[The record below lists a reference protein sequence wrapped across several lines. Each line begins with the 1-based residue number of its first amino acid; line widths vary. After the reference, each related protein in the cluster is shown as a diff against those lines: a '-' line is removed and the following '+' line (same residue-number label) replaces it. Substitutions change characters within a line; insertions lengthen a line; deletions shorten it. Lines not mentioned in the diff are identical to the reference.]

1 MSATVATGPAPS
13 DRLFRR
19 VLTALALGVF
29 TGLFLGEFVWPLKI
43 VSDIYVKLLQIT
55 VLPYVLGSVIAG
67 LGAQSP
73 QDGKRLA
80 VRGGVML
87 LLFWIAA
94 FAIVIATSLAYPEGR
109 SSAVFASDLPPAE
122 PIDWIGLYIPSN
134 VFHALAFNVLPAV
147 VLFGILA
154 GAALSGMSAAQKR
167 PLLTVVEAFNE
178 AMGRISRAIIV
189 TTPLGLFAMSAAAAG
204 AMRVEEFLR
213 LQVWF
218 VVYIGS
224 ACLISLWLLPA
235 LVALLT
241 PVPYGRFVRTLQTA
255 MLTAFA
261 AGDYFVVLP
270 MIAEANKQLLVEQGR
285 SEEDADRTIGV
296 VVPLLFNFPHT
307 GKILSLAFVPFGAWF
322 SNVDLS
328 LGQWFSL
335 ATAGSLSMF
344 GSINAAMPFLL
355 DLVRLPADLFDL
367 FTMSG
372 VLNARFGSLV
382 ATMHTAALSMLVAA
396 SLLGVLRVSARR
408 LVRLGVTSVIIL
420 GVFIGGTRMLFE
432 RVVPPQTA
440 GMESLAGFHLREG
453 TPAPVVRSTS
463 AAEESPGPGSDR
475 LDLITRRGI
484 LRVGFFTDA
493 VPYAFF
499 NTRQELVG
507 YDIEMAFQ
515 LAASLGV
522 SPEFVPIERSA
533 MREALQSGL
542 CDIVMSG
549 VIVTVP
555 TATEVD
561 FSHGYHQERVGFLVP
576 DHARAQFAR
585 MADVRSRPVRL
596 GVLAD
601 RFTRAVS
608 RLLPLATAVPTPLAE
623 VMRTGEMP
631 HVDAYF
637 IPIDEARYVSRVQP
651 RLAAVLPEDDNTH
664 AVVAYAMPRD
674 AMSLRNV
681 VNSWVEVAS
690 AAGSFDAAYTYWV
703 RGRALTPRGARWS
716 IGSNVLGWW

>member
-1 MSATVATGPAPS
+1 MTAAATTATPA

-19 VLTALALGVF
+19 VLSALALGIAV
-29 TGLFLGEFVWPLKI
+29 GLFLGEYVWPLKI
-43 VSDIYVKLLQIT
+43 VSDVYVKLLQVT

-67 LGAQSP
+67 LGAHSP
-73 QDGKRLA
+73 EDGKRLA
-80 VRGGVML
+80 VRGGVLL
-87 LLFWIAA
+87 LLFWVAA
-94 FAIVIATSLAYPEGR
+94 FAIVVATSLAYPPGR
-109 SSAVFASDLPPAE
+109 SISVFVADLPPAA

-154 GAALSGMSAAQKR
+154 GAALSGMSAEHKR
-167 PLLTVVEAFNE
+167 PLLSVADAFNE

-189 TTPLGLFAMSAAAAG
+189 TTPIGLFAMSAAAAG
-204 AMRVEEFLR
+204 TMRVEEFVR

-285 SEEDADRTIGV
+285 TEHEADRTIGV

-307 GKILSLAFVPFGAWF
+307 GKILSLAFVPFAAWF
-322 SNVDLS
+322 SNIDLS

-372 VLNARFGSLV
+372 VLNSRFGSLV

-408 LVRLGVTSVIIL
+408 LVRLGVMGVIIL
-420 GVFIGGTRMLFE
+420 GLFIGGTRLMFE
-432 RVVPPQTA
+432 RVVPPA
-440 GMESLAGFHLREG
+440 ASGLESLAGFHLRAG
-453 TPAPVVRSTS
+453 TPTPLLIDPATPP
-463 AAEESPGPGSDR
+463 EPPGPVADR
-475 LDLITRRGI
+475 LDLILRRGVI
-484 LRVGFFTDA
+484 RVGFYADA

-499 NTRQELVG
+499 NSSQELVG
-507 YDIEMAFQ
+507 FDVEMAFQ
-515 LAASLGV
+515 LAAALGV
-522 SPEFVPIERSA
+522 TPAFVPIARG
-533 MREALQSGL
+533 ALTAPLESGV

-549 VIVTVP
+549 VVVTVP
-555 TATEVD
+555 SAAEVD
-561 FSHGYHQERVGFLVP
+561 FSQGYHQERVGFLVP
-576 DHARAQFAR
+576 DHDRGLFAKV
-585 MADVRSRPVRL
+585 ADIRGRPLRL
-596 GVLAD
+596 GVLSS
-601 RFTRAVS
+601 RFVVPVS
-608 RLLPLATAVPTPLAE
+608 RLLPQATVVPTELAE

-631 HVDAYF
+631 GIDAYV
-637 IPIDEARYVSRVQP
+637 IPIDQARYVSRVQP
-651 RLAAVLPEDDNTH
+651 GLSAVLPEDDNTH
-664 AVVAYAMPRD
+664 AVVAYAVPRD
-674 AMSLRNV
+674 AASLLNL
-681 VNSWVEVAS
+681 VNSWVDVTR
-690 AAGSFDAAYTYWV
+690 AAGNFADAHAYWV
-703 RGRALTPRGARWS
+703 RGRALTPEVPHWS

>member
-1 MSATVATGPAPS
+1 MSAATVPS
-13 DRLFRR
+13 STDRLFRR
-19 VLTALALGVF
+19 VLTALALGIF
-29 TGLFLGEFVWPLKI
+29 TGLFLGELVWPLKI
-43 VSDIYVKLLQIT
+43 VSDIYVKLLQVT

-67 LGAQSP
+67 IGAHSP
-73 QDGKRLA
+73 QDAKRLA

-87 LLFWIAA
+87 LLFWVAA
-94 FAIVIATSLAYPEGR
+94 FAVVVATSLAYPEGR

-154 GAALSGMSAAQKR
+154 GGSLSGMSEEQKR
-167 PLLTVVEAFNE
+167 PLLSVVEAFNE

-189 TTPLGLFAMSAAAAG
+189 TTPIGLFAMAAAAAG
-204 AMRVEEFLR
+204 TMRVEEFVR

-224 ACLISLWLLPA
+224 ACLIALWLLPA

-285 SEEDADRTIGV
+285 SADDADRTIGV

-328 LGQWFSL
+328 IGQWFSL
-335 ATAGSLSMF
+335 ATAGPLSMF

-355 DLVRLPADLFDL
+355 DLLRLPADLFDL

-372 VLNARFGSLV
+372 VLNSRFGSLV

-396 SLLGVLRVSARR
+396 SLLGILRISARR
-408 LVRLGVTSVIIL
+408 LVRLGVTGIIIL
-420 GVFIGGTRMLFE
+420 GVFIGGTRVLFE
-432 RVVPPQTA
+432 RVVPPPVA
-440 GMESLAGFHLREG
+440 GLESLAGFHLREG
-453 TPAPVVRSTS
+453 MPTPVVRS
-463 AAEESPGPGSDR
+463 AALPLEPPGPVADR

-499 NTRQELVG
+499 NSDQELVG
-507 YDIEMAFQ
+507 YDIEMAIQ
-515 LAASLGV
+515 LATSFGV
-522 SPEFVPIERSA
+522 SPEFVPIERTA
-533 MREALQSGL
+533 MREALETGL

-555 TATEVD
+555 TGAEVD
-561 FSHGYHQERVGFLVP
+561 FSHGYHRERIGFLVP
-576 DHARAQFAR
+576 DHARASFAR
-585 MADVRSRPVRL
+585 MADVRSRPLRL
-596 GVLAD
+596 GVLSD
-601 RFTRAVS
+601 RFTRAVA
-608 RLLPLATAVPTPLAE
+608 RLLPLATAVPTPLDE
-623 VMRTGEMP
+623 VMRTGELP
-631 HVDAYF
+631 QVDAYL
-637 IPIDEARYVSRVQP
+637 IPIDQARYVSRVQP
-651 RLAAVLPEDDNTH
+651 RLAAVLPEDDATY
-664 AVVAYAMPRD
+664 AVVAYAVPRD
-674 AMSLRNV
+674 AASLRNL
-681 VNSWVEVAS
+681 VNTWVDVAS
-690 AAGSFDAAYTYWV
+690 AAGAFDDAYTYWV
-703 RGRALTPRGARWS
+703 RGRALTPKGARWS
-716 IGSNVLGWW
+716 IGGDVLGWW